1 LKEVVQAWKKML
13 AGHTPFL
20 SLEITRE
27 CPLTCPGCYAYNP
40 EHLGGFTTL
49 RELND
54 LKGPALVSGV
64 LRLVQ
69 EHQPMQISIVG
80 GEPLVRFRELN
91 EILPRLA
98 AMNIGVQV
106 VTSAVRPIPEEW
118 ASIPRLSIAVS
129 IDGLQPEH
137 DQRRKPATYTRI
149 LENIAGHQI
158 TVHCTVTRQQVNR
171 DGYLEEFVRFW
182 SHQPAT
188 KRIWMSLYTPQVGEI
203 SAEQLTPPDRQRV
216 IRELQ
221 ALRTKYPK
229 LEMPATL
236 IAAYADPPRSPDQCT
251 FARVTHCVSA
261 DLKKQITP
269 CQFGGNPDCSNC
281 GCMASAGM
289 AAIARH
295 KLPGGLRLGTIM
307 DASLK
312 VGEATRWARRSLRNG
327 KGESAASSKEPAL
340 SS

>member
-1 LKEVVQAWKKML
+1 ML
-13 AGHTPFL
+13 CGHTPFL
-20 SLEITRE
+20 SIEITRE

-49 RELND
+49 RQLND
-54 LKGPALVSGV
+54 LKGQALVNGV

-69 EHQPMQISIVG
+69 EHRPMQISIIG
-80 GEPLVRFRELN
+80 GEPLVRYRELN
-91 EILPRLA
+91 EILPQLST
-98 AMNIGVQV
+98 MGISTQV
-106 VTSAVRPIPEEW
+106 VTSAVRPIPIEW
-118 ASIPRLSIAVS
+118 GAIPLLNITVS

-137 DQRRKPATYTRI
+137 DQRRKPATYKRI
-149 LENIAGHQI
+149 LENIKGHQI

-171 DGYLEEFVRFW
+171 DGYLEEFTQFW
-182 SHQPAT
+182 SAQAPT
-188 KRIWMSLYTPQVGEI
+188 KRIWFSLYTPQVGEV
-203 SAEQLTPPDRQRV
+203 SPEQLTPSDRERV
-216 IRELQ
+216 IRELF
-221 ALRTKYPK
+221 ALRISYPK
-229 LEMPATL
+229 LHMPEGL
-236 IAAYADPPRSPDQCT
+236 LAAYANPPTSPQECT

-261 DLKKQITP
+261 DLKKQVTP

-281 GCMASAGM
+281 GCIASAGM

-312 VGEATRWARRSLRNG
+312 VGEAARWARRSLRNG
-327 KGESAASSKEPAL
+327 KEDSASSEEPAL

>member
-1 LKEVVQAWKKML
+1 ML
-13 AGHTPFL
+13 AGHIPFL

-40 EHLGGFTTL
+40 EHLGGLTTL

-69 EHQPMQISIVG
+69 KHQPMQVSIVG

-106 VTSAVRPIPEEW
+106 VTSAVRPIPQEW

-137 DQRRKPATYTRI
+137 DERRKPATYARI
-149 LENIAGHQI
+149 LENIEGHQI

-182 SHQPAT
+182 SNQPAT
-188 KRIWMSLYTPQVGEI
+188 KRIWMSLYTPQIGEV
-203 SAEQLTPPDRQRV
+203 SEEQLTPPDRQRV

-221 ALRTKYPK
+221 ALRAEYPK
-229 LEMPATL
+229 LDMPQAL

-269 CQFGGNPDCSNC
+269 CQFGGNPDCANC

-289 AAIARH
+289 AAIAQH

-312 VGEATRWARRSLRNG
+312 VGEAARWARRSLGTEN
-327 KGESAASSKEPAL
+327 KDSASSGEPAL